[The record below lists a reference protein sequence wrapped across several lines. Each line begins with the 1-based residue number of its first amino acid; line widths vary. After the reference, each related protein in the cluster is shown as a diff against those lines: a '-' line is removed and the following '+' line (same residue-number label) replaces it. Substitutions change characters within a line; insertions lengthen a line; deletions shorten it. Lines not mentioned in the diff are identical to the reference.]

1 MKLHLASWLVCALA
15 TADAVGA
22 STWFGK
28 AVYNKWHETELE
40 RWLADHD
47 IPFPS
52 PADRRNLENAV
63 KTNWDVKVQ
72 KPLGQLSDQAGNHWE
87 NTREWI
93 FDTWSDSQL
102 KAFLDRH
109 GVPAPQPR
117 RRDTLLKTA
126 RENYET
132 VAKKLGEAAHY
143 PGNWLYEEWSD
154 SDLKLWLDE
163 RGWPAPQPSTRDK
176 LIAAVRRNTRL
187 ASLQAKSIAAS
198 VVQSANAAQETLSEA
213 LFNAWSDSDLK
224 KFLDEHGIHVPQGS
238 KRNELVALARK
249 HRAALVEQA
258 SSASSK
264 ASSTATDYIGAAT
277 SRAGNEYARATDN
290 ADLKSQEA
298 FDTAIDAWSDSRLKA
313 FLDARGVP
321 VPQKSKRDELVAKV
335 RLNKHKAAT
344 GWTAWT
350 FDTWDTENLK
360 KYLSKVNSKAA
371 TKASLT
377 RDELVKEAQDSFVTA
392 TKAGGAQLSSAT
404 DYIKKFSKEYSG
416 QAKDATF
423 DTWSHSDLKEYLDSY
438 GVPVYQGSQINEL
451 RAAARRNAHWFKYG
465 TSTPQGAL
473 YNYFSGAAQ
482 WVLDQLKIGA
492 ASGRAQGAETAEKL
506 QNKASDNAEDVR
518 SEL

>member
-1 MKLHLASWLVCALA
+1 MKLHLASWLVCTLA
-15 TADAVGA
+15 AADAVGA

-40 RWLADHD
+40 RWLSDHD

-52 PADRRNLENAV
+52 PADRKNLENAV

-72 KPLGQLSDQAGNHWE
+72 KPLGQLSDKAGDRWE
-87 NTREWI
+87 DTREWI
-93 FDTWSDSQL
+93 FDTWSESHL

-117 RRDTLLKTA
+117 HRDTLLKTA
-126 RENYET
+126 RENYES
-132 VAKKLGEAAHY
+132 VAQKLGEAAHY
-143 PGNWLYEEWSD
+143 PGNWLYEQWTD
-154 SDLKLWLDE
+154 SDLKVWLDE
-163 RGWPAPQPSTRDK
+163 RGWPVPQPSSRDK

-198 VVQSANAAQETLSEA
+198 VVHSANAAQETLSEA

-224 KFLDEHGIHVPQGS
+224 RFLDEHGIHVPQGS
-238 KRNELVALARK
+238 KRNELIALARK
-249 HRAALVEQA
+249 NRAALVEQA
-258 SSASSK
+258 SSASSA

-298 FDTAIDAWSDSRLKA
+298 FDTAVDTWSDSRLKA

-321 VPQKSKRDELVAKV
+321 VRQKDKRDELIAKV

-344 GWTAWT
+344 GWNAWT

-371 TKASLT
+371 TKAGAT
-377 RDELVKEAQDSFVTA
+377 RDELVKEAQISYEKA
-392 TKAGGAQLSSAT
+392 TKAGGAQLASAT
-404 DYIKKFSKEYSG
+404 DCIKEG
-416 QAKDATF
+416 MGNAKDATF

-438 GVPVYQGSQINEL
+438 GVPVYQGSQLNEL
-451 RAAARRNAHWFKYG
+451 RATARRNAHWFRYG

-473 YNYFSGAAQ
+473 YSYFSGAAQ

-492 ASGRAQGAETAEKL
+492 ASGRAQGHEAAENL
-506 QNKASDNAEDVR
+506 GNKAEEKAEDWK